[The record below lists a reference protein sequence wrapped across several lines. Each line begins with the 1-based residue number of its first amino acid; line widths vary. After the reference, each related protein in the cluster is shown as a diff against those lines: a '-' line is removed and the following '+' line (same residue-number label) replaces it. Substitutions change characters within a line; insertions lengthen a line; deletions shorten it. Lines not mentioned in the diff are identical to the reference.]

1 MSNLLRGNL
10 TPPPAQIQSLGGPR
24 SQPTEA
30 SAADEE
36 PYKYETLSKSTNIRL
51 LKLCEGEGDIHCSLA
66 EAAAKKAPHYRA
78 LSYTWGSPTRTSENH
93 SQSQSSRFIYLNQKR
108 HAVTYNLFDALHQLR
123 DLGLRGYLWIDAI
136 CIDQG
141 NIDERGEQVAIMGD
155 IYANAD
161 GVIVWL
167 GKADNNTREAFTLIS
182 AISLACAKADEES
195 SLTPAS
201 FVFNDPRLYAHTD
214 PVIQPLDLRQWRLI
228 MEFFDRTWFTRVWV
242 LQEAV
247 LAGNIEVFCG
257 PVTLNYSILADF
269 ATFMSISGWISHAI
283 VYADPLPLHTY
294 LRGPWS
300 DWSSAGSASGRGI
313 RFVTLATALETAT
326 EEAAEPLLER
336 MYNAVTPFDKPYA
349 FLEMALNH
357 CRLLDATNP
366 RDRVYAPLSLAS
378 QFPRHESDSINWMLP
393 DYRQSI
399 AKTFIDVSLLLL
411 KNSPRLTLLSE
422 VEDRRARKLAEL
434 PSWVPDFTVVRTS
447 IKFSLHS
454 QYKASACWDDIDDR
468 GQSKPL
474 LCGTYHRRHIIKT
487 VITFYF
493 VTIFCTAKIFGCTI
507 LFFLLSRKVLQDTG
521 YKKLNARKVPINELQ
536 LKKPRS
542 TNTVTNTHSNFW
554 VSTGYRF

>member
-1 MSNLLRGNL
+1 MPNLLWGNL
-10 TPPPAQIQSLGGPR
+10 THPSAQIQSLGGPQN
-24 SQPTEA
+24 QPTEA

-66 EAAAKKAPHYRA
+66 EATAKKAPHYRA
-78 LSYTWGSPTRTSENH
+78 LSYTWGSTTRTSGNH

-108 HAVTYNLFDALHQLR
+108 HAITDNLFDALHQLR
-123 DLGLRGYLWIDAI
+123 DLGMRGSLWIDAI

-161 GVIVWL
+161 AVIIWL

-182 AISLACAKADEES
+182 AIGLASNKADEEL

-201 FVFNDPRLYAHTD
+201 FVFNDPRLYALTD
-214 PVIQPLDLRQWRLI
+214 PVIQPLDLRQWGLI
-228 MEFFDRTWFTRVWV
+228 MELFDRTWFTRVWV
-242 LQEAV
+242 LQEVV
-247 LAGNIEVFCG
+247 LAKNIEVFCG

-269 ATFMSISGWISHAI
+269 AAFMIFSGWISHANR
-283 VYADPLPLHTY
+283 YTDPFPLQTY

-300 DWSSAGSASGRGI
+300 SVDSATGRGI
-313 RFVTLATALETAT
+313 RFVILAAALERAT
-326 EEAAEPLLER
+326 EEAAEPLLEVF
-336 MYNAVTPFDKPYA
+336 YNAVKPFDKRYA

-357 CRLLDATNP
+357 SRLLDATNP
-366 RDRVYAPLSLAS
+366 RDLVYAPLSLAS

-393 DYRQSI
+393 HYRQDI
-399 AKTFIDVSLLLL
+399 AKTFLDVSLLLL

-422 VEDRRARKLAEL
+422 VEDRRERKLAEL
-434 PSWVPDFTVVRTS
+434 PSWVPDFTVVKTS
-447 IKFSLHS
+447 VKFSLYS

-468 GQSKPL
+468 GQSKSL
-474 LCGTYHRRHIIKT
+474 LCSTYYRRHIIAT

-493 VTIFCTAKIFGCTI
+493 VTVVCA
-507 LFFLLSRKVLQDTG
+507 
-521 YKKLNARKVPINELQ
+521 A
-536 LKKPRS
+536 
-542 TNTVTNTHSNFW
+542 
-554 VSTGYRF
+554 